1 MLKAIKDRLLRD
13 PGSNGGTTPAATL
26 PAATPP
32 AVTPPAATPAK
43 EEPKEIQYYS
53 LPVVEGEP
61 WNVTAN
67 ELFQLAQLGANS
79 IAEKQKKGSNTPES
93 DSEPEDEIV
102 TLRREVRELKQG
114 REQEQTFNQINQT
127 LHTENQKYDATKE
140 DPELAALINAAAL
153 AQYNMNPRIPLA
165 TYHSRL
171 FKIVEAKIAKG
182 LEKEKEKTI
191 ATRRIGSIVNTTQ
204 RGSAVPAVEKTKEF
218 KAEDVKTGASRRALQ
233 GFLQQ
238 LSIEQE

>member
-79 IAEKQKKGSNTPES
+79 IAEKQKK
-93 DSEPEDEIV
+93 
-102 TLRREVRELKQG
+102 EVILQ
-114 REQEQTFNQINQT
+114 NLI
-127 LHTENQKYDATKE
+127 LNQKMKLLLYGVRFE
-140 DPELAALINAAAL
+140 N
-153 AQYNMNPRIPLA
+153 
-165 TYHSRL
+165 
-171 FKIVEAKIAKG
+171 
-182 LEKEKEKTI
+182 
-191 ATRRIGSIVNTTQ
+191 
-204 RGSAVPAVEKTKEF
+204 
-218 KAEDVKTGASRRALQ
+218 
-233 GFLQQ
+233 
-238 LSIEQE
+238 